1 MISTSHVGI
10 LSKVYSAFIS
20 VAFTW
25 CVAQS
30 VEIDENGRFLYIT
43 AIGMFFIVICK
54 LGFEDLFL
62 RYFAIGS
69 SMVDELHS
77 LYRQTFTYFF
87 AVFIISIPILA
98 LMLKYRVLHDVIE
111 VVYIIT
117 CMLQALNLL
126 FASYY
131 QANAYFFRAV
141 FSNVTGWMSFTT
153 ICLLGIW
160 VFTPTLNIT
169 TSLLLVLASAG
180 CSITFILNMLF
191 ASNVTRS
198 IELYFE
204 APNADVMKL
213 FCVSITGYFVI
224 AGGNFFSGIYL
235 QGDDLGGF
243 LLCARIA
250 SLLIFALTVINFLYA
265 RNLSTEFHNGNI
277 RGVREIFR
285 KSSIFALFVV
295 IPTFILIVLNSNVIL
310 GFFGDEY
317 KEFSTVLILLGAV
330 HVINTVFGPNGY
342 FLSMAG
348 HYSFLLQTSIMSAF
362 ATIICYLVIGSNLG
376 TIGLVYPLLV
386 GCTIQNIAVSSFIFK
401 RYRFCTIRTGF

>member
-1 MISTSHVGI
+1 MISRTHVGI
-10 LSKVYSAFIS
+10 LSKVYSSFIS

-62 RYFAIGS
+62 RFFAIGS
-69 SMVDELHS
+69 SMADEIHS
-77 LYRQTFTYFF
+77 LCRQTLTYLF
-87 AVFIISIPILA
+87 AVLIISIPIFV
-98 LMLKYRVLHDVIE
+98 LMLKYRVFHDVME
-111 VVYIIT
+111 VVYILI

-141 FSNVTGWMSFTT
+141 FSNVTGWMTFTT
-153 ICLLGIW
+153 ICLLFIW
-160 VFTPTLNIT
+160 VFMPTVNVT
-169 TSLLLVLASAG
+169 TSLLLVLSSAG
-180 CSITFILNMLF
+180 SIITFVLNMLF
-191 ASNVTRS
+191 ASNITRS
-198 IELYFE
+198 MVLYFE
-204 APNADVMKL
+204 APTTDVMKL

-265 RNLSTEFHNGNI
+265 RNLSIEFYNGNI
-277 RGVREIFR
+277 DEVREIFR
-285 KSSIFALFVV
+285 KSSIFSLLVV
-295 IPTFILIVLNSNVIL
+295 IPTYILIVLNSNFIL

-317 KEFSTVLILLGAV
+317 MKFSTVLSLLGTV

-348 HYSFLLQTSIMSAF
+348 HYSFLLQTSVMSAS
-362 ATIICYLVIGSNLG
+362 ATIICYLVIGSSLG
-376 TIGLVYPLLV
+376 TIGLVYPLFV

-401 RYRFCTIRTGF
+401 RYRFCTIRIGV